1 MKYEITLNDKTTKTI
16 HADSLLDA
24 EIYALCM
31 YKDKVFG
38 SVIKSLESDD
48 VLWLPV
54 LSYYIRSHWEF
65 SGAYAAEMEKDILIM
80 IKENRLEQNDPTVGI
95 SEEQKKELYHRY
107 TLFQIWQDENW
118 DD

>member
-24 EIYALCM
+24 EIYVLCM

-38 SVIKSLESDD
+38 GVIKSLESDD

-54 LSYYIRSHWEF
+54 LSYTSAATGNSPALTQPKWRKTF
-65 SGAYAAEMEKDILIM
+65 S
-80 IKENRLEQNDPTVGI
+80 
-95 SEEQKKELYHRY
+95 S
-107 TLFQIWQDENW
+107 
-118 DD
+118 